1 MVFSI
6 GVVNFSV
13 LCQQQTQQTGVELMT
28 MAMNDT
34 SSTCTKCAK
43 CQQSPS
49 CQKNGGCCQDK
60 AEVMKVDLD
69 QSVAKSQLFN
79 LSAEQ
84 FALLQALIPTF
95 LFEQGVQTIDAD
107 LANHSS
113 IPLGKAVPIN
123 ILNCVYRI

>member
-1 MVFSI
+1 MVFSV
-6 GVVNFSV
+6 GVLNFSV
-13 LCQQQTQQTGVELMT
+13 LCQQQTQETGVELV
-28 MAMNDT
+28 AMNDAL
-34 SSTCTKCAK
+34 STCTKCAK

-49 CQKNGGCCQDK
+49 CQNNGGCCEDK
-60 AEVMKVDLD
+60 TEVMKVDLD
-69 QSVAKSQLFN
+69 QSVAKSNLFN

-95 LFEQGVQTIDAD
+95 LFEQGAQSIDAD